1 MKNKTD
7 KNKRINKFIIWVV
20 SITLVLA
27 IIVCAGAIY
36 LSDYYRADKKTLAV
50 YAEQYDVERTVIDGG
65 IVFGNTDSEAG
76 FIFYPGG
83 KVEHTAYEPLMMQL
97 ASKGVFCVL
106 LEMPFNLAVLDMN
119 AADGI
124 QEKYP
129 DVERWYI
136 GGHSLGGSMA
146 ASYVSSHAEDF
157 NGLVLLGAYSTADL
171 SDTDLDVLCLHGDE
185 DKVMN
190 REKHDGYLKNL
201 PADAIDAEIEGGCH
215 AFFGAYGAQTGDGQP
230 TITLEKQITITVN
243 CIYELMQRGGN
254 YAENN

>member
-1 MKNKTD
+1 MKNKID

-27 IIVCAGAIY
+27 IIVCSGAIY
-36 LSDYYRADKKTLAV
+36 LSDYYRADAQTLAA
-50 YAEQYDVERTVIDGG
+50 YAEQYNVERTQINGG
-65 IVFGNTDSEAG
+65 LTFGSKDFNVG

-83 KVEHTAYEPLMMQL
+83 KVEYTAYEPLMMQL

-215 AFFGAYGAQTGDGQP
+215 AYFGAYGAQDGDGQP

-243 CIYELMQRGGN
+243 SIYELMQRGGN